1 MKFDHFEAYAMHPS
15 QKRRYV
21 QRDEKYVHY
30 LKGIPE
36 WTVPLSWLLSKQL
49 DTKPDLKNNNGEFVC
64 ALTLYSGT
72 DICML
77 RNYIELWELI

>member
-36 WTVPLSWLLSKQL
+36 WTVPLS
-49 DTKPDLKNNNGEFVC
+49 
-64 ALTLYSGT
+64 
-72 DICML
+72 
-77 RNYIELWELI
+77 